1 MIHGKTDLK
10 PFRKLSYCESDCNW
24 EISQNEINVPQ
35 TPLMGLEKAEKS

>member
-24 EISQNEINVPQ
+24 EISQNEINMAGGWP
-35 TPLMGLEKAEKS
+35 PEGLIDITL